1 MNRQGAALLD
11 TREGR
16 LAVRARLYRLL
27 ADRPELMRVGLDLGE
42 WIERTSPPIRETR
55 LPLVEALAVEDT
67 TEVDRLCGAAVRRL
81 RRRVDEGTI
90 DLLGYLEPDRL
101 AAVLVALPKNRR
113 RAVLN
118 KCYEAAYAESRIDEE
133 QVCEIEVAIE
143 GSEATQREVDECFR
157 ALGIDGERITRELR
171 KYHAGLPHDLTEEEI
186 ETIESP
192 DLEGALAELREEVPE
207 LFEE

>member
-1 MNRQGAALLD
+1 MD
-11 TREGR
+11 TREGQ

-42 WIERTSPPIRETR
+42 RIERTSPPIRETR
-55 LPLVEALAVEDT
+55 LPLVEALAVEDV

-90 DLLGYLEPDRL
+90 DLLSYLEPDRL
-101 AAVLVALPKNRR
+101 AAVVLALPKNRR

-133 QVCEIEVAIE
+133 QVREIEVAIE
-143 GSEATQREVDECFR
+143 GFEATQREIDECFR
-157 ALGIDGERITRELR
+157 ALEIDGERISS
-171 KYHAGLPHDLTEEEI
+171 KPAN
-186 ETIESP
+186 
-192 DLEGALAELREEVPE
+192 
-207 LFEE
+207 